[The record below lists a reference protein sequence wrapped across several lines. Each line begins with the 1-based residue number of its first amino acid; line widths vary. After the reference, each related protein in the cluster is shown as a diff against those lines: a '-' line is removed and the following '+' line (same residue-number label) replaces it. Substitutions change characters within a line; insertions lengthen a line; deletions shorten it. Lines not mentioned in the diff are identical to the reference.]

1 MQDTWTVKMR
11 EIMNMNKNFSLIAI
25 LAAALFLMAACSS
38 SSPPPLEPPAGDS
51 AGAGNRDAD
60 VTAGGAESGIEEE
73 GIREPGTF
81 GESVS
86 EGRTSGPM
94 LPVYFDFD
102 QFVIRDDMKERMD
115 ENAAFL
121 AQNPMVRIEIQGNCD
136 DRGTNE
142 YNIALGEK
150 RALAAK
156 KYLVS
161 LGVDP
166 DRMDVVSFGEE
177 RPLDTASSPEAWAK
191 NRRDDFVI
199 VGK

>member
-1 MQDTWTVKMR
+1 MV
-11 EIMNMNKNFSLIAI
+11 
-25 LAAALFLMAACSS
+25 ACSS

-51 AGAGNRDAD
+51 AGAAGNVDAD
-60 VTAGGAESGIEEE
+60 VIAGGAGSGIEEE
-73 GIREPGTF
+73 GIKEPGTF

-94 LPVYFDFD
+94 MPVYFDFD
-102 QFVIRDDMKERMD
+102 QFVIRDDMKARMD

-121 AQNPMVRIEIQGNCD
+121 TQNPMVRIEIQGNCD
-136 DRGTNE
+136 DRGTSE

-156 KYLVS
+156 KYLVG

-177 RPLDTASSPEAWAK
+177 RPLDTASSPEARAK

-199 VGK
+199 VGN